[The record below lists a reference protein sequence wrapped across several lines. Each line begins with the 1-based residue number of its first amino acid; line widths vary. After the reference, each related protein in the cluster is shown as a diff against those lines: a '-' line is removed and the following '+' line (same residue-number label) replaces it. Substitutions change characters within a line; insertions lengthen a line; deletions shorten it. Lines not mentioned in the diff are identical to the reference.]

1 MVGSLIG
8 RFMCSFLRSFS
19 DLVSIFA
26 DELLFCSILNSRM
39 VCGQKPAR
47 EFVLDGLVLVV
58 VVAVSIFVVAAEV
71 VVFVAIVVVVVFG
84 VSSIVILV
92 VAVLVVVS
100 VLTAAVPLYCVFFSS
115 LCRSSPLFF
124 MILCFPLVFRARK
137 IHNH

>member
-1 MVGSLIG
+1 
-8 RFMCSFLRSFS
+8 
-19 DLVSIFA
+19 
-26 DELLFCSILNSRM
+26 M

-92 VAVLVVVS
+92 AVLVVVS